1 MNVNMTKKA
10 ERSAK
15 KFDVITVGSAVIDQY
30 VRSAAFETKK
40 DSQSLSGFDT
50 CFPLGAKLP
59 IDEIEI
65 QSGGGATNAAVT
77 FARLGL
83 KTATIGRVGK
93 DLYGDLIKDVL
104 QEEKIHTDLIQIDK
118 EHRTGQSIIFLADVG
133 HRTIFVHRGASATI
147 NKREIPWSSLQTRWF
162 YVTSLGGDLGL
173 VSMILDR
180 AEACGASVCWN
191 PGSAELK
198 KGFAKLAPLL
208 KRVDILDLNRE
219 EAATL
224 TEQPIRHLK
233 SIVDKLGV
241 YPRLG
246 LLITD
251 GPSGAYLHTKCCTW
265 YAPPLPAK
273 RVNTTGAG
281 DAFGSGFI
289 AGFIPTCDLHIAMK
303 MGMLN
308 SLGVITHMGA
318 KTGILQE
325 WPKKQVLERVIIR
338 SIRLHD

>member
-1 MNVNMTKKA
+1 MTNKIESSKK
-10 ERSAK
+10 K
-15 KFDVITVGSAVIDQY
+15 YDVITVGGAVIDQY
-30 VRSAAFETKK
+30 VRSSAFETKK
-40 DSQSLSGFDT
+40 DNQSLSGFDT

-65 QSGGGATNAAVT
+65 QTGGGATNAGVT
-77 FARLGL
+77 FGRLGL
-83 KTATIGRVGK
+83 KTAIIARIGK

-104 QEEKIHTDLIQIDK
+104 TEERIHTDLLQTDK
-118 EHRTGQSIIFLADVG
+118 EHRTAQSIIFLADIG
-133 HRTIFVHRGASATI
+133 HRTIFVHRGASALI

-162 YVTSLGGDLGL
+162 YITSVGGDLSL
-173 VSMILDR
+173 ISMILDR

-198 KGFAKLAPLL
+198 KGLSKLAPLI

-219 EAATL
+219 ESAQL
-224 TEQPIRHLK
+224 TEKPIRHLK
-233 SIVDKLGV
+233 SIVQKLGI
-241 YPRLG
+241 YPRIG

-251 GPSGAYLHTKCCTW
+251 GPNGAYLHTKCCTW

-289 AGFIPTCDLHIAMK
+289 AGFIPTCDLHTAMK
-303 MGMLN
+303 VGMLN

-318 KTGILQE
+318 KTGILKE
-325 WPKKQVLERVIIR
+325 WPKKQVLDRVIIR
-338 SIRLHD
+338 SVRLHD